1 MKKILLL
8 ISFVVWMLPI
18 AGFQSDETPS
28 TDVRVIVDISGS
40 MKKNDPNNLRIPAI
54 QLFSQLLPPDS
65 KSGVW
70 TFGQYVNMLVPLSEV
85 TPEWK
90 AEALRTSRQ
99 INSVGLFTNISGA
112 IERASFDW
120 DEVDPNSKRS
130 LILLTDGVVDISKD
144 KAKNQEARDNLLN
157 NVLPK
162 LKEAGVTIHT
172 IALSNEADEP
182 LLNQLASQTDGW
194 YQKALFADELQSV
207 FLKIFGQATERES
220 IPLVDNL
227 FRVDE
232 NITEFTLLVFKSA
245 NDQPTKLITPQ
256 GGVLESTN
264 DTPEVSWFESDGYDV
279 ITVSAPMTG
288 QWQVDAAIDPDNQVL
303 VVSNIKVHSSA
314 IPNNLLANEKI
325 TYSMHLTQE
334 NERLTDPDFLS
345 LLNISIEMD
354 SATGNSID
362 QLEDDGIIPD
372 TAAADGK
379 YTVNIYAPDAP
390 GLAEITAMVD
400 SPTFQRLKQQAV
412 NVYDSPIAFNY
423 TLSEDIAKSHSIK
436 ISPLKSVVKTSDLA
450 LEVSAVM
457 PDGIEIEVPLAFDP
471 ETGTYSG
478 DVEVVESGGKYEFD
492 FLISGTTQNGR
503 SFSVAN
509 QYGFQAPA
517 LIVPEP
523 EPVIEP
529 ATESTPE
536 PEKET
541 DWVFWFS
548 VAGGLNVAFI
558 IFWILTNI
566 IGKKRNLALARS
578 FAQQLE
584 TSNG

>member
-1 MKKILLL
+1 MKKLLL
-8 ISFVVWMLPI
+8 LVTSIFWMLPI
-18 AGFQSDETPS
+18 VGLQSDDTPS

-54 QLFSQLLPPDS
+54 QLFSQLLPPNS

-120 DEVDPNSKRS
+120 DELDPNSKRS
-130 LILLTDGVVDISKD
+130 LILLTDGVVDISQD
-144 KAKNQEARDNLLN
+144 KAKNQEARNNLLTS
-157 NVLPK
+157 VLPK
-162 LKEAGVTIHT
+162 LKQAGVTIHT

-207 FLKIFGQATERES
+207 FLKTFGQATERES

-227 FRVDE
+227 FRVDA

-256 GGVLESTN
+256 GEVLESSN
-264 DTPEVSWFESDGYDV
+264 DTSEVSWFESDDYDV
-279 ITVSAPMTG
+279 ITVSAPMIG

-303 VVSNIKVHSSA
+303 VVSNIKVHASA

-345 LLNISIEMD
+345 LLKMSIEMD

-362 QLEDDGIIPD
+362 QLVDDGIIPD
-372 TAAADGK
+372 DSAADGK

-390 GLAEITAMVD
+390 GVVAITAMVD

-412 NVYDSPIAFNY
+412 NIYDSPIAFNY
-423 TLSEDIAKSHSIK
+423 NLSEDIAIPHGII
-436 ISPLKSVVKTSDLA
+436 ISPLKNVIKSSDLT

-457 PDGIEIEVPLAFDP
+457 PDGIEIEVPMTFDP
-471 ETGTYSG
+471 ETGNYLG
-478 DVEVVESGGKYEFD
+478 DVEVLESGGKYEFD

-503 SFSVAN
+503 SFSVVN

-517 LIVPEP
+517 MAIPVPEP
-523 EPVIEP
+523 VVQTEVEIASEPDKK
-529 ATESTPE
+529 TE
-536 PEKET
+536 
-541 DWVFWFS
+541 WGFWFTL
-548 VAGGLNVAFI
+548 AGGLNAAFI
-558 IFWILTNI
+558 IFWVLAHF
-566 IGKKRNLALARS
+566 IGKKRKVALARS